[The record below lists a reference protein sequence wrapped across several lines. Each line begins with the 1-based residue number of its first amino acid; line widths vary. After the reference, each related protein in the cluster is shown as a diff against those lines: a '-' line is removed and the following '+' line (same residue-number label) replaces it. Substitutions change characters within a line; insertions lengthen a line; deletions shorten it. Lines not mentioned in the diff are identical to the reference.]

1 MLKRLALLI
10 TLSSLM
16 LHASDL
22 VKIYLNQGLDAV
34 GVAIEKELTQKDF
47 WLSEIGDKNISL
59 GYYDD
64 NVAIVLTNKTDKILR
79 VYSYEDGKIRK
90 DFEQKEIITG
100 LMGDKKIEGDLKTPV
115 GFYELGRKFNPG
127 DPYYGPFAFAT
138 TYPNL
143 LDKVQGKTGGGIW
156 IHGYPLDGSRL
167 DEFKTRGCIALFNNN
182 LEKFAQVVQDK
193 KVFVMTE
200 EKEKIRAKKDQ
211 IASLLAD
218 LFTWKLAWTNSDTNT
233 YLSFYDE
240 QEFKRFDKMKFE
252 QFASMKKSI
261 FSRKEDKKIKFSDI
275 NISPYP
281 NLENETMYRISFY
294 EDYYTKNY
302 QFRGDKIL
310 YVKIDSKGKMKNFSR
325 AINVFNKN

>member
-1 MLKRLALLI
+1 RLALLI

-16 LHASDL
+16 LYASDL

-310 YVKIDSKGKMKNFSR
+310 YVKIDSKGKMKIL
-325 AINVFNKN
+325 AEQ

>member
-1 MLKRLALLI
+1 MLKRLTLLI

-64 NVAIVLTNKTDKILR
+64 NVAIVLANKTDKILR

-218 LFTWKLAWTNSDTNT
+218 LFTWKLAWTNSDINT
-233 YLSFYDE
+233 YLSFYDG

-310 YVKIDSKGKMKNFSR
+310 YVKIDSKGKMKIL
-325 AINVFNKN
+325 AEQ

>member
-1 MLKRLALLI
+1 MLKKILAFYFICISALG
-10 TLSSLM
+10 
-16 LHASDL
+16 ASDL

-34 GVAIEKELTQKDF
+34 GVAIEKELTNKDF
-47 WLSEIGDKNISL
+47 WLDEIGDRNISL

-64 NVAIVLTNKTDKILR
+64 DVAIVLTNKTDKILR
-79 VYSYEDGKIRK
+79 IYSYSDGKIK
-90 DFEQKEIITG
+90 QDFEQKAIITG
-100 LMGDKKIEGDLKTPV
+100 LMGDKQVEGDLKTPV

-156 IHGYPLDGSRL
+156 IHGYPLDGTRL
-167 DEFKTRGCIALFNNN
+167 DEFKTRGCIALFNEN
-182 LEKFAQVVQDK
+182 LEEFAKVVQDK
-193 KVFVMTE
+193 KVFAMTE
-200 EKEKIRAKKDQ
+200 EKEKVRAKKED
-211 IASLLAD
+211 IAALLAD
-218 LFTWKLAWTNSDTNT
+218 LFAWKLAWTDSDINT
-233 YLSFYDE
+233 YLNFYDE
-240 QEFKRFDKMKFE
+240 KQFKRFDKMKFE

-281 NLENETMYRISFY
+281 NVENETMYRISFY

-302 QFRGDKIL
+302 QFKGDKIL
-310 YVKIDSKGKMKNFSR
+310 YVKIDSKGKMKIL
-325 AINVFNKN
+325 AEQ

>member
-16 LHASDL
+16 LYASDL

-115 GFYELGRKFNPG
+115 GFYELGRKFNPS

-310 YVKIDSKGKMKNFSR
+310 YVKIDSKGKMKIL
-325 AINVFNKN
+325 AEQ

>member
-47 WLSEIGDKNISL
+47 WLSEIRDKNISL

-310 YVKIDSKGKMKNFSR
+310 YVKIDSKGKMKIL
-325 AINVFNKN
+325 AEQ

>member
-1 MLKRLALLI
+1 M

-310 YVKIDSKGKMKNFSR
+310 YVKIDSKGKMKIL
-325 AINVFNKN
+325 AEQ

>member
-193 KVFVMTE
+193 KVFVMIE

-310 YVKIDSKGKMKNFSR
+310 YVKIDSKGKMKIL
-325 AINVFNKN
+325 AEQ

>member
-1 MLKRLALLI
+1 MLKKILAFYFICISALG
-10 TLSSLM
+10 
-16 LHASDL
+16 ASDL

-34 GVAIEKELTQKDF
+34 GVAIEKELTNKDF
-47 WLSEIGDKNISL
+47 WLDEIGDRNISL

-64 NVAIVLTNKTDKILR
+64 DVAIVLTNKTDKILR
-79 VYSYEDGKIRK
+79 VYSYSDGKIK
-90 DFEQKEIITG
+90 QDFEQKAIITG
-100 LMGDKKIEGDLKTPV
+100 LMGDKQVEGDLKTPV

-156 IHGYPLDGSRL
+156 IHGYPLDGTRL
-167 DEFKTRGCIALFNNN
+167 DEFKTRGCIALFNEN
-182 LEKFAQVVQDK
+182 LEEFAKVVQDK
-193 KVFVMTE
+193 KVFAMTE
-200 EKEKIRAKKDQ
+200 EKEKVRAKKED
-211 IASLLAD
+211 IAALLAD
-218 LFTWKLAWTNSDTNT
+218 LFAWKLAWTDSDINT
-233 YLSFYDE
+233 YLNFYDE
-240 QEFKRFDKMKFE
+240 KQFKRFDKMKFE

-281 NLENETMYRISFY
+281 NVENETMYRISFY

-302 QFRGDKIL
+302 QFKGDKIL
-310 YVKIDSKGKMKNFSR
+310 YVKIDSKGKMK
-325 AINVFNKN
+325 I

>member
-302 QFRGDKIL
+302 
-310 YVKIDSKGKMKNFSR
+310 
-325 AINVFNKN
+325 

>member
-1 MLKRLALLI
+1 
-10 TLSSLM
+10 
-16 LHASDL
+16 L

-182 LEKFAQVVQDK
+182 LEKFAKVVQDK

-218 LFTWKLAWTNSDTNT
+218 LFTWKLAWTNSDTNA

-310 YVKIDSKGKMKNFSR
+310 YVKIDSKGKMKIL
-325 AINVFNKN
+325 AEQ

>member
-156 IHGYPLDGSRL
+156 IHGYHLDGSRL

-310 YVKIDSKGKMKNFSR
+310 YVKIDSKGKMKIL
-325 AINVFNKN
+325 AEQ

>member
-1 MLKRLALLI
+1 MLKKILAFYFICISALG
-10 TLSSLM
+10 
-16 LHASDL
+16 ASDL

-34 GVAIEKELTQKDF
+34 GVAIEKELTNKDF
-47 WLSEIGDKNISL
+47 WLDEIGDRNISL

-64 NVAIVLTNKTDKILR
+64 DVAIVLTNKTDKILR
-79 VYSYEDGKIRK
+79 VYSYSDGKIK
-90 DFEQKEIITG
+90 QDFEQKAIITG
-100 LMGDKKIEGDLKTPV
+100 LMGDKQVEGDLKTPV

-156 IHGYPLDGSRL
+156 IHGYPLDGTRL
-167 DEFKTRGCIALFNNN
+167 DEFKTRGCIALFNEN
-182 LEKFAQVVQDK
+182 LEEFAKVVQDK
-193 KVFVMTE
+193 KVFAMTE
-200 EKEKIRAKKDQ
+200 EKEKVRAKKED
-211 IASLLAD
+211 IAALLVD
-218 LFTWKLAWTNSDTNT
+218 LFAWKLAWTDSDINT
-233 YLSFYDE
+233 YLNFYDE
-240 QEFKRFDKMKFE
+240 KQFKRFDKMKFE

-281 NLENETMYRISFY
+281 NVENETMYRISFY

-302 QFRGDKIL
+302 QFKGDKIL
-310 YVKIDSKGKMKNFSR
+310 YVKIDSKGKMKIL
-325 AINVFNKN
+325 AEQ

>member
-1 MLKRLALLI
+1 MLKKILAFYFICISALG
-10 TLSSLM
+10 
-16 LHASDL
+16 ASDL

-34 GVAIEKELTQKDF
+34 GVAIEKELTNKDF
-47 WLSEIGDKNISL
+47 WLDEIGDRNISL

-64 NVAIVLTNKTDKILR
+64 DVAIVLTNKTDKILR
-79 VYSYEDGKIRK
+79 VYSYSDGKIK
-90 DFEQKEIITG
+90 QDFEQKAIITG
-100 LMGDKKIEGDLKTPV
+100 LMGDKQVEGDLKTPV

-156 IHGYPLDGSRL
+156 IHGYPLDGTRL
-167 DEFKTRGCIALFNNN
+167 DEFKTRGCIALFNEN
-182 LEKFAQVVQDK
+182 LEEFAKVVQDK
-193 KVFVMTE
+193 KVFAMTE
-200 EKEKIRAKKDQ
+200 EKEKVRAKKED
-211 IASLLAD
+211 IAALLAD
-218 LFTWKLAWTNSDTNT
+218 LFAWKLAWTDSDINT
-233 YLSFYDE
+233 YLNFYDE
-240 QEFKRFDKMKFE
+240 KQFKRFDKMKFE

-281 NLENETMYRISFY
+281 NVENETMYRISFY

-302 QFRGDKIL
+302 QFKGDKIL
-310 YVKIDSKGKMKNFSR
+310 YVKIDSKGKMKILADN
-325 AINVFNKN
+325 NVFN

>member
-10 TLSSLM
+10 TLSTM
-16 LHASDL
+16 ILHASDL

-90 DFEQKEIITG
+90 DFEQKDIITG

-218 LFTWKLAWTNSDTNT
+218 LFTWKLAWTNSDTNA

-310 YVKIDSKGKMKNFSR
+310 YVKIDSKGKMKIL
-325 AINVFNKN
+325 AEQ

>member
-1 MLKRLALLI
+1 GSHM
-10 TLSSLM
+10 
-16 LHASDL
+16 
-22 VKIYLNQGLDAV
+22 
-34 GVAIEKELTQKDF
+34 QKDF

-310 YVKIDSKGKMKNFSR
+310 YVKIDSKGKMKIL
-325 AINVFNKN
+325 AEQ

>member
-100 LMGDKKIEGDLKTPV
+100 LMGDKKIEGDLKTTV

-310 YVKIDSKGKMKNFSR
+310 YVKIDSKGKMKIL
-325 AINVFNKN
+325 AEQ

>member
-1 MLKRLALLI
+1 MLKKILAFYFICISALG
-10 TLSSLM
+10 
-16 LHASDL
+16 ASDL

-34 GVAIEKELTQKDF
+34 GVAIEKELTNKDF
-47 WLSEIGDKNISL
+47 WLDEIGDRNISL

-64 NVAIVLTNKTDKILR
+64 DVAIVLTNKTDKILR
-79 VYSYEDGKIRK
+79 VYSYSDGKIK
-90 DFEQKEIITG
+90 QNFEQKAIITG
-100 LMGDKKIEGDLKTPV
+100 LMGDKQVEGDLKTPV

-156 IHGYPLDGSRL
+156 IHGYPLDGTRL
-167 DEFKTRGCIALFNNN
+167 DEFKTRGCIALFNEN
-182 LEKFAQVVQDK
+182 LEEFAKVVQDK
-193 KVFVMTE
+193 KVFAMTE
-200 EKEKIRAKKDQ
+200 EKEKVRAKKED
-211 IASLLAD
+211 IAALLAD
-218 LFTWKLAWTNSDTNT
+218 LFAWKLAWTDSDINT
-233 YLSFYDE
+233 YLNFYDE
-240 QEFKRFDKMKFE
+240 KQFKRFDKMKFE

-281 NLENETMYRISFY
+281 NVENETMYRISFY

-302 QFRGDKIL
+302 QFKGDKIL
-310 YVKIDSKGKMKNFSR
+310 YVKIDSKGKMKIL
-325 AINVFNKN
+325 AEQ

>member
-1 MLKRLALLI
+1 MLKKILAFYFICISALE
-10 TLSSLM
+10 
-16 LHASDL
+16 ASDL

-34 GVAIEKELTQKDF
+34 GVAIEKELTNKDF
-47 WLSEIGDKNISL
+47 WLDEIGDRNISL

-64 NVAIVLTNKTDKILR
+64 DVAIVLTNKTDKILR
-79 VYSYEDGKIRK
+79 VYSYSDGKIK
-90 DFEQKEIITG
+90 QDFEQKAIITG
-100 LMGDKKIEGDLKTPV
+100 LMGDKQVEGDLKTPV

-156 IHGYPLDGSRL
+156 IHGYPLDGTRL
-167 DEFKTRGCIALFNNN
+167 DEFKTRGCIALFNEN
-182 LEKFAQVVQDK
+182 LEEFAKVVQDK
-193 KVFVMTE
+193 KVFAMTE
-200 EKEKIRAKKDQ
+200 EKEKVRAKKED
-211 IASLLAD
+211 IAALLAD
-218 LFTWKLAWTNSDTNT
+218 LFAWKLAWTDSDINT
-233 YLSFYDE
+233 YLNFYDE
-240 QEFKRFDKMKFE
+240 KQFKRFDKMKFE

-281 NLENETMYRISFY
+281 NVENETMYRISFY

-302 QFRGDKIL
+302 QFKGDKIL
-310 YVKIDSKGKMKNFSR
+310 YVKIDSKGKMKIL
-325 AINVFNKN
+325 AEQ

>member
-10 TLSSLM
+10 ILSSLM

-310 YVKIDSKGKMKNFSR
+310 YVKIDSKGKMKIL
-325 AINVFNKN
+325 AEQ

>member
-1 MLKRLALLI
+1 MLKKILAFYFICISALG
-10 TLSSLM
+10 
-16 LHASDL
+16 ASDL

-34 GVAIEKELTQKDF
+34 GVAIEKELTNKDF
-47 WLSEIGDKNISL
+47 WLDEIGDRNISL

-64 NVAIVLTNKTDKILR
+64 DVAIVLTNKTDKILR
-79 VYSYEDGKIRK
+79 VYSYSDGKIK
-90 DFEQKEIITG
+90 QDFEQKAIITG
-100 LMGDKKIEGDLKTPV
+100 LMGDKQVEGDLKTPV

-156 IHGYPLDGSRL
+156 IHGYPLDGTRL
-167 DEFKTRGCIALFNNN
+167 DEFKTRGCVALFNEN
-182 LEKFAQVVQDK
+182 LEEFAKVVQDK
-193 KVFVMTE
+193 KVFAMTE
-200 EKEKIRAKKDQ
+200 EKEKVRAKKED
-211 IASLLAD
+211 IAALLAD
-218 LFTWKLAWTNSDTNT
+218 LFAWKLAWTDSDINT
-233 YLSFYDE
+233 YLNFYDE
-240 QEFKRFDKMKFE
+240 KQFKRFDKMKFE

-281 NLENETMYRISFY
+281 NVENETMYRISFY

-302 QFRGDKIL
+302 QFKGDKIL
-310 YVKIDSKGKMKNFSR
+310 YVKIDSKGKMKIL
-325 AINVFNKN
+325 AEQ

>member
-16 LHASDL
+16 LYASDL

-310 YVKIDSKGKMKNFSR
+310 YVKIDSKGKMKIL
-325 AINVFNKN
+325 A

>member
-1 MLKRLALLI
+1 
-10 TLSSLM
+10 LSSLM

-310 YVKIDSKGKMKNFSR
+310 YVKIDSKGKMKIL
-325 AINVFNKN
+325 AEQ

>member
-16 LHASDL
+16 LYASDL

-211 IASLLAD
+211 MASLLAD

-310 YVKIDSKGKMKNFSR
+310 YVKIDSKGKMKIL
-325 AINVFNKN
+325 AEQ

>member
-16 LHASDL
+16 LYASDL
-22 VKIYLNQGLDAV
+22 IKIYLNQGLDAV

-310 YVKIDSKGKMKNFSR
+310 YVKIDSKGKMKIL
-325 AINVFNKN
+325 AEQ

>member
-1 MLKRLALLI
+1 KRLALLI

-16 LHASDL
+16 LYASDL

-310 YVKIDSKGKMKNFSR
+310 YVKIDSKGKMKIL
-325 AINVFNKN
+325 AEQ

>member
-1 MLKRLALLI
+1 MLKRLTLLI
-10 TLSSLM
+10 TFSSLM

-64 NVAIVLTNKTDKILR
+64 NVAIVLANKTDKILR

-218 LFTWKLAWTNSDTNT
+218 LFTWKLAWTNSDINT

-310 YVKIDSKGKMKNFSR
+310 YVKIDSKGKMKIL
-325 AINVFNKN
+325 AEQ

>member
-1 MLKRLALLI
+1 MLKKILAFYFICVSALG
-10 TLSSLM
+10 
-16 LHASDL
+16 ASDL

-34 GVAIEKELTQKDF
+34 GAAIEKELTNKEF
-47 WLSEIGDKNISL
+47 WLDEIGDKNISL

-64 NVAIVLTNKTDKILR
+64 EVSIVLTNKTDKILR
-79 VYSYEDGKIRK
+79 VYSYNNGEIKQ
-90 DFEQKEIITG
+90 DFEQKAIITG
-100 LMGDKKIEGDLKTPV
+100 LMGDKEVEGDLKTPV

-156 IHGYPLDGSRL
+156 IHGYPLDGTRL
-167 DEFKTRGCIALFNNN
+167 DEFKTRGCIALFNEN
-182 LEKFAQVVQDK
+182 LEEFAKVVQDK
-193 KVFVMTE
+193 KVFAMTE
-200 EKEKIRAKKDQ
+200 EKEKVRAKKED
-211 IASLLAD
+211 IAALLAD
-218 LFTWKLAWTNSDTNT
+218 LFAWKLAWTDSDINT
-233 YLSFYDE
+233 YLNFYDE
-240 QEFKRFDKMKFE
+240 KQFKRFDKMKFE

-281 NLENETMYRISFY
+281 NVENEIMYRISFY

-302 QFRGDKIL
+302 QFKGDKIL
-310 YVKIDSKGKMKNFSR
+310 YVKIDSKGKMKIL
-325 AINVFNKN
+325 AEQ